1 MRTQTQLA
9 LRVVRHLILA
19 AVVTTLGAADV
30 HAQGGVTESWR
41 DAVTDYVGRR
51 HALDPAG
58 NLLVVGDSRV
68 GGDII
73 QVRKYSPTGQ
83 LLWSR
88 IYDPPERV
96 RSYWIASDPGGNA
109 WVTAAG
115 LISQNTAV
123 GFRVL
128 KYDPQG
134 NLLFVDATNGGAT
147 CCVVTDS
154 AGNGYVAG
162 NGWFTGAAD
171 AYMVVKYAPDGT
183 RLWTGF
189 LDSGSSAFLAR
200 PMSMALSPDETRLV
214 VAGGG
219 SSVNFR
225 ALSVAM
231 YDTASGQRHWNH
243 VDTSRYGGN
252 AVAFAPDG
260 ASVFV
265 GNTDIA
271 TNPTSMGLHKFD
283 VAGNLLF
290 RRSYTDGIAF
300 SRLAVDGAGN
310 VVLLGTAA
318 SLPTVP
324 GRDWMTVK
332 TNAAG
337 TRLWARRYDGS
348 HTFDEVPDWVTVDAA
363 GAVYVAGMGGPSPS
377 VGNVSV
383 LKTVTA
389 KYDSA
394 GTPIWAAF
402 NGGNTQV
409 TVDDAGGVFTL
420 GDGVMTSARFEQ
432 TGASDPIPSA
442 PTQLTATGSFSGV
455 EFRID
460 LAWTNNATNEFFH
473 AIERCPGAK
482 CTNFAEIGRTT
493 GANSGGFRDSPLT
506 SGATYTYRVRAVG
519 FTGNSAYSNSAVG
532 ATPAISAPAAPS
544 NLVATLSGGSAQL
557 SWTDNAVN
565 EDQFLIER
573 CDGPGCSAF
582 TQIGASEAN
591 VASYVDPAIVA
602 GQSYS
607 YRVRAWTSGGGYSD
621 YTNVA
626 SVGPPLALP
635 AAPTNLA
642 AIAGKRRIKLTWV
655 NTATN
660 ATSITVERCSGS
672 TCTAFSAVA
681 QLPGTATSWT
691 NQGLTSGGTY
701 RYRVYASNAAGSSAH
716 SNIASAT
723 AH

>member
-1 MRTQTQLA
+1 
-9 LRVVRHLILA
+9 
-19 AVVTTLGAADV
+19 
-30 HAQGGVTESWR
+30 
-41 DAVTDYVGRR
+41 
-51 HALDPAG
+51 
-58 NLLVVGDSRV
+58 
-68 GGDII
+68 
-73 QVRKYSPTGQ
+73 
-83 LLWSR
+83 
-88 IYDPPERV
+88 
-96 RSYWIASDPGGNA
+96 
-109 WVTAAG
+109 
-115 LISQNTAV
+115 
-123 GFRVL
+123 
-128 KYDPQG
+128 
-134 NLLFVDATNGGAT
+134 
-147 CCVVTDS
+147 VVTDS

-162 NGWFTGAAD
+162 NGWTTGAAD

-183 RLWTGF
+183 RLWTGI
-189 LDSGSSAFLAR
+189 LDSGSSAFLAA

-219 SSVNFR
+219 TSFNFR
-225 ALSVAM
+225 AFSVAM
-231 YDTASGQRHWNH
+231 YDTASGQRQWNH
-243 VDTSRYGGN
+243 ADTTRYGGS

-271 TNPTSMGLHKFD
+271 TSPTSMGLHKFD
-283 VAGNLLF
+283 LAGNLLF
-290 RRSYTDGIAF
+290 RRSYADGIAL

-318 SLPTVP
+318 PLPTVT

-348 HTFDEVPDWVTVDAA
+348 HTFDEVPDWITVDGE

-402 NGGNTQV
+402 NGGNSQV
-409 TVDDAGGVFTL
+409 TVDDPSGSVFTL
-420 GDGVMTSARFEQ
+420 ANGQMTSARFDQ

-442 PTQLTATGSFSGV
+442 PTQLTAAGFFDGV

-482 CTNFAEIGRTT
+482 CTNFAEIGHTT
-493 GANSGGFRDSPLT
+493 GANSGGFRDQPLT
-506 SGATYTYRVRAVG
+506 SGATYTYRVRAIG
-519 FTGNSAYSNSAVG
+519 FTGNSAYSNSVVG
-532 ATPAISAPAAPS
+532 TAPVISAPAAPS
-544 NLVATLSGGSAQL
+544 NLVATLSGGSVQL

-565 EDQFLIER
+565 EDMFLIER

-582 TQIGASEAN
+582 TQIGPAEAN
-591 VASYVDPAIVA
+591 VTSYVDIAIVA

-607 YRVRAWTSGGGYSD
+607 YRVRAWTSGGGYSG
-621 YTNVA
+621 YSNVA
-626 SVGPPLALP
+626 SVAPSLAVP

-642 AIAGKRRIKLTWV
+642 AIAGNHRRINLSWV

-660 ATSITVERCSGS
+660 ATSIAVERCSGS

-681 QLPGTATSWT
+681 QLLGTATSWT
-691 NQGLTSGGTY
+691 NQGLTSGLTY
-701 RYRVYASNAAGSSAH
+701 RYRVRASNAAGNSAY

>member
-1 MRTQTQLA
+1 VRTPSSASRIQL
-9 LRVVRHLILA
+9 
-19 AVVTTLGAADV
+19 
-30 HAQGGVTESWR
+30 
-41 DAVTDYVGRR
+41 
-51 HALDPAG
+51 
-58 NLLVVGDSRV
+58 
-68 GGDII
+68 
-73 QVRKYSPTGQ
+73 RKYSPTGQ

-96 RSYWIASDPGGNA
+96 TSYWIASDPGGNA
-109 WVTAAG
+109 WVAAAVI
-115 LISQNTAV
+115 ISRRTAV

-134 NLLFVDATNGGAT
+134 NLLFVDAAPNGGAA

-162 NGWFTGAAD
+162 NGWLTGAAD
-171 AYMVVKYAPDGT
+171 AFMVVKYAPDGR
-183 RLWTGF
+183 RLWTGV
-189 LDSGSSAFLAR
+189 LDSGSTAFLAA

-214 VAGGG
+214 VSGGG
-219 SSVNFR
+219 SAFNFR

-231 YDTASGQRHWNH
+231 YDTTSGQRFWNY
-243 VDTSRYGGN
+243 VDPTRYGGA

-283 VAGNLLF
+283 VAGDLLF
-290 RRSYTDGIAF
+290 RRFYADGIAF

-348 HTFDEVPDWVTVDAA
+348 HTFDEVPDWVTVDGA

-377 VGNVSV
+377 TGNVSV

-394 GTPIWAAF
+394 GTPIWATF

-409 TVDDAGGVFTL
+409 TLDDAGSVFTL
-420 GDGVMTSARFEQ
+420 ASGFMVSARFDQ
-432 TGASDPIPSA
+432 TGASDPVPAA
-442 PTQLTATGSFSGV
+442 PTQLTAFGRFDGV
-455 EFRID
+455 EFQIN
-460 LAWTNNATNEFFH
+460 LLWTNNATNEFFH
-473 AIERCPGAK
+473 AIERCPGAN
-482 CTNFAEIGRTT
+482 CSNFVEIGRTT
-493 GANSGGFRDSPLT
+493 GANSAGFRDSPLT
-506 SGATYTYRVRAVG
+506 SGATYTYRVRAIG
-519 FTGNSAYSNSAVG
+519 FTGNSAYSNTVVG
-532 ATPAISAPAAPS
+532 AAPAISAPAAPS
-544 NLVATLSGGSAQL
+544 SLVATLSGGSVQL
-557 SWTDNAVN
+557 SWTDNSAN
-565 EDQFLIER
+565 EDQFSIER

-582 TQIGASEAN
+582 TVVGAAEAN
-591 VASYVDPAIVA
+591 ITSYVDPTIVA

-607 YRVRAWTSGGGYSD
+607 YRVRAWTSGGGFSG

-626 SVGPPLALP
+626 SVGTQQTGPT
-635 AAPTNLA
+635 APTSLVA
-642 AIAGKRRIKLTWV
+642 RSVRHRINLTWT

-660 ATSITVERCSGS
+660 ATSITVERCAGS
-672 TCTAFSAVA
+672 TCTAFAAVA
-681 QLPGTATSWT
+681 QLAATVASFADSAVS
-691 NQGLTSGGTY
+691 SGSTY
-701 RYRVYASNAAGSSAH
+701 RYRVYASNATGSSPY
-716 SNIASAT
+716 SNVASAR
-723 AH
+723 AR